1 MTGVLVLEVGGS
13 LLLQE
18 ANDTKQQRRI
28 TTLLCALCGPLRS
41 LRLKNFLTQGTAED
55 RRDRRGNISDLFVS
69 NVLDRGAFIWFLWKR
84 LTGDAILAFD
94 PLAEV
99 DELAPLRTEGTKRIV
114 FPLDWF
120 TAGWAFH
127 ESLATNTGR

>member
-1 MTGVLVLEVGGS
+1 MTGVLVLGVGGS
-13 LLLQE
+13 LLLQA
-18 ANDTKQQRRI
+18 ANATKQQRRI
-28 TTLLCALCGPLRS
+28 TTLLCDLCGPPRPLRK
-41 LRLKNFLTQGTAED
+41 KNFFTQRPPEL
-55 RRDRRGNISDLFVS
+55 RRDRRGNISELFVS
-69 NVLDRGAFIWFLWKR
+69 IVLDRGTFIWFLWKR

-114 FPLDWF
+114 FPLDLF
-120 TAGWAFH
+120 TAGWALH

>member
-1 MTGVLVLEVGGS
+1 MTGVLVFVVGGS

-18 ANDTKQQRRI
+18 VNDTKQQRRI

-41 LRLKNFLTQGTAED
+41 LRLKNFLTQRTAED
-55 RRDRRGNISDLFVS
+55 RRERRGNISELFVS
-69 NVLDRGAFIWFLWKR
+69 IVVGHRRFVWFLWKR

-114 FPLDWF
+114 FPGD
-120 TAGWAFH
+120 
-127 ESLATNTGR
+127 

>member
-13 LLLQE
+13 LLLHPLS
-18 ANDTKQQRRI
+18 NNNRLQRRI
-28 TTLLCALCGPLRS
+28 T
-41 LRLKNFLTQGTAED
+41 
-55 RRDRRGNISDLFVS
+55 SDLFLMVP
-69 NVLDRGAFIWFLWKR
+69 LGRRTFIWFLWKR

-94 PLAEV
+94 PLTEV